1 MFGNV
6 FTAMESLIY
15 LDHGEE
21 SCDIKILY
29 NFTFEAFTNISI
41 KTLIFAS
48 TCPVYFRSH
57 GEFIITPSLFS
68 YIGDVCVKSIILSKN
83 VLRLIEGDA
92 LLNMKYK
99 TCLENLDLSYNK
111 FTYQGWLFITFFVLF
126 NILKSINL
134 SGKLVMSKEFTMIG
148 TSYALNFPNSLE
160 YADISYLGNL
170 SDSRNSINIT
180 AINLQFFDLA
190 GTYFFDC
197 HYKWYGLHNVKVLNF
212 SDSKCSSIDSSFLN
226 TFKNVERLVMK
237 NASLGIGLI
246 GSDKQGAFLRGLRSL
261 QYIELSNNKFTEA
274 FINEMFSDQFD
285 SLLSLVIDNNL
296 FNHIPVILSN
306 FQKLHWIDL
315 RNNKIHILTQ
325 VEIEDIEN
333 LNKKMHSKKLHLF
346 LNGNPILCNCDSLHF
361 IEWIFSTTVLFDREG
376 IIPVYILMEA
386 IKLLVKSLKKIE
398 DIKIKCVS
406 QLWLILGVTF
416 SSVLIL
422 VVILSSVA
430 YRYRVSLQ
438 YCSLVTRGI
447 YRHYRKLDGDSKEY
461 KYDAFVAYSADDYKW
476 VYGPLQTYLEKNQG
490 FKLGLHERDFEAGK
504 YIADN
509 IIDVINRSK
518 KIIFVISSSFL
529 KSDWGQYELDMA
541 RMHMFQQNRE
551 MLIVIILEDMSISR
565 MPARLQQIWESIT
578 CLEADDIV
586 RGCSNPDSNHT
597 FWKRLNQAMSV

>member
-1 MFGNV
+1 M
-6 FTAMESLIY
+6 
-15 LDHGEE
+15 
-21 SCDIKILY
+21 
-29 NFTFEAFTNISI
+29 
-41 KTLIFAS
+41 KT
-48 TCPVYFRSH
+48 
-57 GEFIITPSLFS
+57 
-68 YIGDVCVKSIILSKN
+68 
-83 VLRLIEGDA
+83 
-92 LLNMKYK
+92 
-99 TCLENLDLSYNK
+99 
-111 FTYQGWLFITFFVLF
+111 
-126 NILKSINL
+126 
-134 SGKLVMSKEFTMIG
+134 
-148 TSYALNFPNSLE
+148 
-160 YADISYLGNL
+160 
-170 SDSRNSINIT
+170 
-180 AINLQFFDLA
+180 
-190 GTYFFDC
+190 
-197 HYKWYGLHNVKVLNF
+197 
-212 SDSKCSSIDSSFLN
+212 
-226 TFKNVERLVMK
+226 
-237 NASLGIGLI
+237 ASLGIGLI
-246 GSDKQGAFLRGLRSL
+246 GSNKQGAFLRSLRSL
-261 QYIELSNNKFTEA
+261 QYIELSNNKFTEP
-274 FINEMFSDQFD
+274 FTNEMFSDRFD

-306 FQKLHWIDL
+306 FRKLHRIDL

-376 IIPVYILMEA
+376 NYPCLYTDGSYKTTRQVFEQ
-386 IKLLVKSLKKIE
+386 IE

-438 YCSLVTRGI
+438 YCCLVTRGI
-447 YRHYRKLDGDSKEY
+447 YRHYRKLDGDSTEY
-461 KYDAFVAYSADDYKW
+461 QYDAFVAYSADDYKW
-476 VYGPLQTYLEKNQG
+476 VYGPLQAYLEKNQG

-565 MPARLQQIWESIT
+565 MPARLKQIWESIT

-586 RGCSNPDSNHT
+586 RGCSNPDSSHT